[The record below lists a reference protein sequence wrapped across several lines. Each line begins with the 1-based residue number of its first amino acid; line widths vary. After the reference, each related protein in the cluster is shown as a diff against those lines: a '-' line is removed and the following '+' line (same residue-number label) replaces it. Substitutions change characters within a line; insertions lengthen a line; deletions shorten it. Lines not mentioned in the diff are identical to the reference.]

1 MATSTKNPR
10 ARKHLPK
17 LVAVLDTTDEFVA
30 AVPWGR
36 WRSVIVYRR
45 QHAGRIWLRLRTF
58 NKHRTKGCWYPS
70 PRFFVVPL
78 DCAAGLAEA
87 IAAGASGKQLGPEP
101 KWYAEFEQQYAAR
114 RRNKDKVTPEVE

>member
-1 MATSTKNPR
+1 M
-10 ARKHLPK
+10 
-17 LVAVLDTTDEFVA
+17 
-30 AVPWGR
+30 PWGR

-87 IAAGASGKQLGPEP
+87 IAAGASGKRLGPEP
-101 KWYAEFEQQYAAR
+101 EWYADFEKQYAAR
-114 RRNKDKVTPEVE
+114 RPFRNESYNLNV

>member
-1 MATSTKNPR
+1 M
-10 ARKHLPK
+10 
-17 LVAVLDTTDEFVA
+17 
-30 AVPWGR
+30 
-36 WRSVIVYRR
+36 YRR

-87 IAAGASGKQLGPEP
+87 IAAGASGKQLGPERE
-101 KWYAEFEQQYAAR
+101 WYADFEKQYAAR
-114 RRNKDKVTPEVE
+114 LRSKDEAVSGA